1 MFIRKS
7 REIAIVS
14 SNLPNYQYEKI
25 DYSCAPVAPHLLL
38 FSTRVLMVISIA
50 LLVGVVLLYYGGDW
64 LVDGVAE
71 LGYKMNWPNAITGLI
86 LVSLGTSAPELF
98 VSVSSAVQGHGAI
111 AAGNVF
117 GSNIINCAVVL
128 GVAVCVCRLK
138 VERVI
143 QQQLF
148 AMALVSFL
156 AALMI
161 KDGHLSRLEGLV
173 LLVTMTL
180 TLLSACGASRAS
192 NRTASATDNPA
203 PPLNIVPGDL
213 NGEEAVAGAP
223 RRTAHSIA
231 ISVVGIIA
239 LLVGAEA
246 LIWGG
251 LSLARQLQISEAVV
265 ALTITALGTS
275 LPEIAATIAAVR
287 KRETAMAVGN
297 VVGSNLFNLGLVLG
311 LSAIVTP
318 LTNTDTGSL
327 TLMVFLSLT
336 VFVAALGLKPGYYPR
351 WTGFLL
357 LAGYGFYATALVQST

>member
-1 MFIRKS
+1 MCLGR
-7 REIAIVS
+7 
-14 SNLPNYQYEKI
+14 
-25 DYSCAPVAPHLLL
+25 PHLPL
-38 FSTRVLMVISIA
+38 FLPCVPMIISIA
-50 LLVGVVLLYYGGDW
+50 LIVGVVLLYYGGDW

-71 LGYKMNWPNAITGLI
+71 LGQKMSWPKVMTGLI

-98 VSVSSAVQGHGAI
+98 VSVSSAVQGHGAM

-117 GSNIINCAVVL
+117 GSNIINSAVVL
-128 GVAVCVCRLK
+128 GLAVCVCRLM
-138 VERVI
+138 VERVM

-148 AMALVSFL
+148 AMALVSLL

-161 KDGHLSRLEGLV
+161 RDGHLSRLEGLI
-173 LLVTMTL
+173 LLATMTL
-180 TLLSACGASRAS
+180 SLLGAYKASKTTNTNINAAAPTDVTRAAIAGE
-192 NRTASATDNPA
+192 NTAS
-203 PPLNIVPGDL
+203 
-213 NGEEAVAGAP
+213 EADMG
-223 RRTAHSIA
+223 RSTAHALA
-231 ISVVGIIA
+231 ISVVGIVA

-251 LSLARQLQISEAVV
+251 LGLARQLQISEAVV

-297 VVGSNLFNLGLVLG
+297 VIGSNLFNLGLVLG
-311 LSAIVTP
+311 LSAIVMP
-318 LTNTDTGSL
+318 LNNTDTGSL

-357 LAGYGFYATALVQST
+357 LVGYGFYATALVQSA